1 MQAGQQTAWHW
12 LTGMYERYVKLRAQG
27 LVEVSAAVNA
37 KDVVLIPPGTRQRIS
52 NTSESDLELM
62 AICSSRFILENYHSG

>member
-1 MQAGQQTAWHW
+1 
-12 LTGMYERYVKLRAQG
+12 MYERYVKLRAQR

-52 NTSESDLELM
+52 NTGESDLEFM
-62 AICSSRFILENYHSG
+62 AICSPRFSLENYHSG